1 MRIMRLLLLPIA
13 CLGLAA
19 CKPEQKPVPSEPTPS
34 KEEKAADPTD
44 VSSYIGMT
52 AEAGKA
58 RAEKAGIDSRV
69 VEQDGQKLPV
79 TMDHRPDRLN
89 FAIAAGKIIR
99 VTKG

>member
-19 CKPEQKPVPSEPTPS
+19 CKPEAKPAPSEPTPS
-34 KEEKAADPTD
+34 KEEKAADPSD
-44 VSSYIGMT
+44 ASSYIGMT
-52 AEAGKA
+52 LEAGRA
-58 RAEKAGIDSRV
+58 RAEKAGIVCRV
-69 VEQDGQKLPV
+69 VEEDGQKKPV
-79 TMDHRPDRLN
+79 TMDHQPDRLN